1 MAAFSAFTDFS
12 GLGATGAG
20 AGRGK
25 ALAQRL
31 TTIRSSGP
39 GSGRRQADHTWGSA
53 TGRVLTF
60 KAVQATAT
68 LAVAQPVT
76 DVILEPVGWG
86 RH

>member
-1 MAAFSAFTDFS
+1 LADFCGFS
-12 GLGATGAG
+12 GFGATGAS

-39 GSGRRQADHTWGSA
+39 GSGRRHGVHTWGSA
-53 TGRVLTF
+53 TGKVLTF

-76 DVILEPVGWG
+76 VVILEPVGWG